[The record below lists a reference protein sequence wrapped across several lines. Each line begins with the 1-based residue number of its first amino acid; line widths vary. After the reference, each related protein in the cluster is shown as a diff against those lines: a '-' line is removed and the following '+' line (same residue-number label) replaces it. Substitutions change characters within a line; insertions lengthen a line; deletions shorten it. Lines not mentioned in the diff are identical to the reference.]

1 MCSVCSRSLSFV
13 AQVHIIGSV
22 FLVKRLKVIL
32 LMHTSTTCMDIG
44 CVYLHDPFKK
54 QVEKGGVL
62 LNRKLKKRK
71 LRTMVGL
78 ILLVCLNMKKV
89 SQYTT

>member
-71 LRTMVGL
+71 LS
-78 ILLVCLNMKKV
+78 LLMRKLV
-89 SQYTT
+89 